1 MQFERF
7 DLSLE
12 REHSLPKL
20 SFSSRVL
27 PELVVALD
35 TAVVLGVALIS
46 FEAILGGQIDEP
58 ANYAAAVGFVWL
70 TSILLMNFAGLY
82 RLEPIMRPL
91 AFFDKFAIAFI
102 TTFLFLLAA
111 AFSIK
116 ISESFSRVWVA
127 SFAISAYAGTVFARL
142 VSSTVLGILADR
154 GVFTRHIV
162 VIGAKEQTQRLL
174 DYLKAAKPRFISVVG
189 TFLSEPA
196 EDSER
201 SYNFGDFEHFARFAR
216 QHKVDD
222 IILAFPWS
230 QDNQIVAMV
239 ERLRELPVNIY
250 LASDLIGFRLAFQQS
265 PDHFGEMPVVE
276 VMGRPFIGWSG
287 LQKRLF
293 DFAVACAT
301 LPIVLPLMLLI
312 ALCIKLESK
321 GPVFFRQER
330 YGFAND
336 RFLIWKFRTMH
347 HEPAEPGKTVQAT
360 PGDLRVTGVGRFLR
374 RASLDE
380 LPQLINVLNGTMS
393 LVGPRPHAVDHNEAY
408 ARVIGGYFARH
419 RVKPGITGWAQV
431 NGLRG
436 ATQALEEMEARVKHD
451 IYYTENW
458 SLLFDLK
465 ILAMTLVTVISGRNA
480 Y

>member
-1 MQFERF
+1 M
-7 DLSLE
+7 
-12 REHSLPKL
+12 
-20 SFSSRVL
+20 
-27 PELVVALD
+27 
-35 TAVVLGVALIS
+35 
-46 FEAILGGQIDEP
+46 
-58 ANYAAAVGFVWL
+58 
-70 TSILLMNFAGLY
+70 
-82 RLEPIMRPL
+82 
-91 AFFDKFAIAFI
+91 
-102 TTFLFLLAA
+102 
-111 AFSIK
+111 
-116 ISESFSRVWVA
+116 
-127 SFAISAYAGTVFARL
+127 
-142 VSSTVLGILADR
+142 
-154 GVFTRHIV
+154 
-162 VIGAKEQTQRLL
+162 
-174 DYLKAAKPRFISVVG
+174 VG
-189 TFLSEPA
+189 TFLSQPT

-293 DFAVACAT
+293 DFAVACAA

-360 PGDLRVTGVGRFLR
+360 RGDLRVTGVGRFLR